1 MKNKILSLLMSLLL
15 VAVLFPAAV
24 QTAWAKDYDHILSY
38 RVDVTPNVEDG
49 SLAIRLDFRWEA
61 LEDLPAAN
69 SQQGGVKIGIPN
81 GSIRE
86 LTALTDNIADLQND
100 SKYVYVDFTQDQKA
114 NKPFDFSFSWVQEYM
129 YRLDGSTVSYSY
141 TPGWFDS
148 ILIDAMTITWH
159 DPAGVTGSASGG
171 ITENGAHVL
180 TVTNMSYGQK
190 LPLAVTYNNWPT
202 NLDSD
207 RSADNLPDSD
217 YMRDYNY
224 DDDSSPSSAI
234 ATVFGFI
241 IMIAVLCFIVS
252 ILTSVGRYVGG
263 FGTRYVFVNGL
274 WYPRGPGGK
283 PRPGSVGTKTRPRPP
298 QSSNN
303 HRGGGFGGGGRGG
316 GFGGGGFSGGS
327 HCACASSCACACAC
341 ACAGGGRAGCSA
353 KNLYGAIHLDKD
365 SSEKLS

>member
-1 MKNKILSLLMSLLL
+1 MKNKILSLLMGLLL
-15 VAVLFPAAV
+15 VAALLPATV
-24 QTAWAKDYDHILSY
+24 QTAWASDYDYIHSY
-38 RVDVTPNVEDG
+38 QVDVTPNTNDG
-49 SLAIRLDFRWEA
+49 SLSILVSFQWQA
-61 LEDLPAAN
+61 LEDLPATN

-86 LTALTDNIADLQND
+86 LTALSGDIADIQND
-100 SKYVYVDFTQDQKA
+100 NSYVYIDFTHDFRA
-114 NKPFDFSFSWVQEYM
+114 GEVFSFSYSWVQEYM
-129 YRLDGSTVSYSY
+129 YTLDGSTVRYEY

-148 ILIDAMTITWH
+148 IRVGSMTLTWH
-159 DPAGVTGSASGG
+159 DPAGVTGTASDGDTSDG
-171 ITENGAHVL
+171 VHVL
-180 TVTNMSYGQK
+180 SDYDLDYGEK
-190 LPLAVTYNNWPT
+190 LSLAVTYASWPT
-202 NLDSD
+202 TLDSQY
-207 RSADNLPDSD
+207 SKDNLPND
-217 YMRDYNY
+217 YYNDYDY
-224 DDDSSPSSAI
+224 DDHSSVSDIFASIIAI
-234 ATVFGFI
+234 FVVIVVISVFV
-241 IMIAVLCFIVS
+241 AVIGS
-252 ILTSVGRYVGG
+252 IGRYAGG

-298 QSSNN
+298 QSSSK
-303 HRGGGFGGGGRGG
+303 RGGGFGGGSRGG